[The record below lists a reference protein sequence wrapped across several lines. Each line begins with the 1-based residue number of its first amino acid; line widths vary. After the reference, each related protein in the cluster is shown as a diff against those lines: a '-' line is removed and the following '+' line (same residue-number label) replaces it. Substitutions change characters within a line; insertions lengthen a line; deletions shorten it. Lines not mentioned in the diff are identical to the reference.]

1 MRSAVPIGSL
11 YDVVIDCPDPDALA
25 AFYLEVVG
33 GEIADSDPA
42 WVTLRTPG
50 GGRVSFQRV
59 DGYAPPRW
67 PGQEHP
73 QQVHLDVMVTDL
85 DVAEPLVLE
94 LGAAKLE
101 GSDKPVRYRVY
112 ADPAGHPF
120 CLVTN

>member
-1 MRSAVPIGSL
+1 MAIGEL

-25 AFYLEVVG
+25 EFYRQVVG
-33 GEIADSDPA
+33 GEIVDSDSE
-42 WVTLRTPG
+42 WTTLETSR
-50 GGRVSFQRV
+50 GRVSFQRV
-59 DGYAPPRW
+59 DDYTPPQW

-85 DVAEPLVLE
+85 DVAEPQVLA
-94 LGAAKLE
+94 LGATLLD
-101 GSDKPVRYRVY
+101 GSDKPIGFRVY